1 MKNAKREQENKIS
14 ALKSVRGKTIILV
27 DIVILIM
34 MIVLLANV
42 VPKAQRSMKN
52 TTQNYLADMALATAR

>member
-42 VPKAQRSMKN
+42 VPKAQKMRHRI
-52 TTQNYLADMALATAR
+52 TLQIWPLLTAQ

>member
-52 TTQNYLADMALATAR
+52 AT